1 MTTKTILEILQAYH
15 TDGYQV
21 EIDGAVLEWWEQS
34 GDVIELGF
42 SEPDKNIYM
51 RANAKMIRDSEYGK
65 MFHYSNNQNM
75 RFQNWVA
82 PVSVTQ
88 KINVEF

>member
-1 MTTKTILEILQAYH
+1 
-15 TDGYQV
+15 
-21 EIDGAVLEWWEQS
+21 
-34 GDVIELGF
+34 
-42 SEPDKNIYM
+42 M